1 LKKALFTC
9 RGRVDTVVG
18 NTIEATVFKNE
29 RGDDPKGILLKTSD
43 FKEPGVAEGRW
54 FVYTQFYLGF
64 EVHLLPDTV
73 CTKEDAEAAYRKFLE
88 VLPEE
93 F

>member
-1 LKKALFTC
+1 
-9 RGRVDTVVG
+9 
-18 NTIEATVFKNE
+18 
-29 RGDDPKGILLKTSD
+29 LKTSD
-43 FKEPGVAEGRW
+43 FKESGVTEGRW